1 MYIYVE
7 VLYIKIA
14 LSVTISEGKNFDFAK
29 VNDKP

>member
-14 LSVTISEGKNFDFAK
+14 PSVTNSEGKKFDFTK